1 MTPSPFG
8 KKKTKKKNFIE
19 SDMGVKQVDCI
30 KRTTQQVSV
39 IMQNNR
45 KKKNVLPGEVLFF
58 SGKSSTCASLRL
70 DKQSV
75 GSTFRRISSGCH
87 THTPSLAR
95 THSRHQSHMPKWVQD
110 ARRGGEGTAS
120 DQPPPLLVVFQ
131 VEGAARG
138 AVLHRQRVG
147 AHGQRLGLCGRAQ
160 TPR

>member
-1 MTPSPFG
+1 
-8 KKKTKKKNFIE
+8 
-19 SDMGVKQVDCI
+19 MGVEQVDCI

-39 IMQNNR
+39 IMQND
-45 KKKNVLPGEVLFF
+45 KKKKKKECDVPPGEVLFF

-75 GSTFRRISSGCH
+75 GSTFRRNSSGCH
-87 THTPSLAR
+87 THTSSLAR
-95 THSRHQSHMPKWVQD
+95 THSRHQSRMPKWVWD
-110 ARRGGEGTAS
+110 ARRGGGQGAAS